1 MATLVA
7 MHSAHVASHVECW
20 DNCWSIS
27 SDTGAGA
34 VCSPGTLQAT
44 CRRRHVA
51 IHVAIH
57 MATHVAIH
65 YIPLFRL
72 STSEEY
78 THLIITP

>member
-7 MHSAHVASHVECW
+7 VHSAHVASHVAIHVECW

-51 IHVAIH
+51 
-57 MATHVAIH
+57 THVAMH
-65 YIPLFRL
+65 YISTFKLA
-72 STSEEY
+72 TSEEY
-78 THLIITP
+78 TLLLIAP

>member
-34 VCSPGTLQAT
+34 VCSPSTLQAT
-44 CRRRHVA
+44 CRRRRVA
-51 IHVAIH
+51 IHV
-57 MATHVAIH
+57 ATHVAIH
-65 YIPLFRL
+65 YIPTFKLA
-72 STSEEY
+72 TSEEY
-78 THLIITP
+78 THLIIAP